1 MWHNITVKP
10 AQPLI
15 LKSRVSS
22 SPSIS
27 STSPS
32 PSTGA
37 SPGLIFTEMVGRNN
51 GWTDLSEEAMDS
63 QNREYQERLSQ
74 KTAFLKSLAVDIESE
89 AKDHHRLLDGVGDD
103 FDGSS
108 GLLTNSLGR
117 VNKML
122 GGGKTNRQIMLYI
135 IIFVV
140 AVFVVL
146 YYVIGR
152 LRS

>member
-1 MWHNITVKP
+1 
-10 AQPLI
+10 
-15 LKSRVSS
+15 
-22 SPSIS
+22 
-27 STSPS
+27 
-32 PSTGA
+32 
-37 SPGLIFTEMVGRNN
+37 MVGRSN

-63 QNREYQERLSQ
+63 QNRDYQERLSQ

-108 GLLTNSLGR
+108 GMLTNSLGR

-135 IIFVV
+135 IIFVIV
-140 AVFVVL
+140 VFVVF
-146 YYVIGR
+146 YYIVGR

>member
-1 MWHNITVKP
+1 MATTTTAFIWDLESYSSLDWTVTTGENI
-10 AQPLI
+10 
-15 LKSRVSS
+15 SN
-22 SPSIS
+22 
-27 STSPS
+27 TS
-32 PSTGA
+32 
-37 SPGLIFTEMVGRNN
+37 EMVGRSN
-51 GWTDLSEEAMDS
+51 GWSDLSEEAMDA
-63 QNREYQERLSQ
+63 QNRDYQERLSQ

-108 GLLTNSLGR
+108 GLLGNSLGR

-122 GGGKTNRQIMLYI
+122 GGGRTNRQILFYV

-140 AVFVVL
+140 VLFIVF
-146 YYVIGR
+146 YYIIAR

>member
-1 MWHNITVKP
+1 M
-10 AQPLI
+10 
-15 LKSRVSS
+15 
-22 SPSIS
+22 
-27 STSPS
+27 
-32 PSTGA
+32 
-37 SPGLIFTEMVGRNN
+37 
-51 GWTDLSEEAMDS
+51 
-63 QNREYQERLSQ
+63 
-74 KTAFLKSLAVDIESE
+74 DIESE
-89 AKDHHRLLDGVGDD
+89 AKDHHRLLDGVGED

-140 AVFVVL
+140 VVFVVL

>member
-1 MWHNITVKP
+1 MGSAVKTCTTP
-10 AQPLI
+10 
-15 LKSRVSS
+15 
-22 SPSIS
+22 
-27 STSPS
+27 
-32 PSTGA
+32 
-37 SPGLIFTEMVGRNN
+37 EMVGRSN

-63 QNREYQERLSQ
+63 QNRDYQERLSQ

-122 GGGKTNRQIMLYI
+122 GGGKTNRQIMLYMVI
-135 IIFVV
+135 VV
-140 AVFVVL
+140 VVFVLL